1 MAAEISLLEL
11 SSFSA
16 ELLALIYIYIPEY
29 SIRVNH
35 VTAPG
40 HNNDSNLL
48 FIQKQV
54 NVSKTDNLL
63 AQRNLLCNS
72 MVVHRCTCM

>member
-16 ELLALIYIYIPEY
+16 ELSPYIYIPEY
-29 SIRVNH
+29 SIRINH
-35 VTAPG
+35 VTASG

-63 AQRNLLCNS
+63 AQ
-72 MVVHRCTCM
+72 